1 MHSTKREH
9 FKQTLAACVIVSK
22 CKVFKHS
29 LVQQF
34 VTVKI
39 QFVSLL
45 EIYTL
50 FLCHMSLKWY
60 HMFLKLCGGIAS
72 ASTY

>member
-1 MHSTKREH
+1 MRSTEKEY

-22 CKVFKHS
+22 CTVFKHS

-45 EIYTL
+45 EI
-50 FLCHMSLKWY
+50 
-60 HMFLKLCGGIAS
+60 
-72 ASTY
+72 